1 MHKRSSFRNKIQHR
15 LQDSGWFTFDIYN
28 GRRDPMAIRRLPALF
43 LISLDESV
51 ERFCEA
57 PVILRKTYKLGVEVL
72 VSHTHAPMGSHW
84 SPGSIDEQL
93 DQITQAIEKCLLSD
107 DGVFLGEDLY
117 WFHLESTEF
126 HSSSKGDEILG
137 HARMIFRIIYDE
149 SPDPSK
155 PLFELEVMELNYAI

>member
-57 PVILRKTYKLGVEVL
+57 PVILRKTYKLGVEIL
-72 VSHTHAPMGSHW
+72 VSHTHAPL
-84 SPGSIDEQL
+84 GSIDEQL
-93 DQITQAIEKCLLSD
+93 DQITEEVEKCLLSD

-126 HSSSKGDEILG
+126 NSSSKGDEILG
-137 HARMIFRIIYDE
+137 HARMTFRIIYDE
-149 SPDPSK
+149 SPDASK
-155 PLFELEVMELNYAI
+155 SLPNLETMEFNYAI